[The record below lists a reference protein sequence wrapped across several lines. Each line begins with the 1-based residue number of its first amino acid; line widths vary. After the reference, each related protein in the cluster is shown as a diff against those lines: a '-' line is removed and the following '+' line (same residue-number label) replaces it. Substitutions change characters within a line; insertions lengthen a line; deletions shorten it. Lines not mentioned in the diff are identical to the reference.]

1 MLIMQHKDLR
11 DDQRQRVLNVIDRVI
26 RSAVTK
32 YNLPGNCPKLPE
44 GHRILVPG
52 QVEDD
57 ASILKGTDRIR
68 TNIALLKE
76 VRRRNP
82 KSIIIYKPHP
92 DVEADLR
99 KGNISQKD
107 QDAFAD
113 VIAHRADPAALLT
126 VVQEIHTMTS
136 NLGFEALL
144 RGVDVTTYGAPYYAG
159 WGLTKDLGSVPTRRK
174 GPITLESLAYAALI
188 AYPRYF
194 DPVTEQACPIEVAL
208 ARLEKGDIP
217 HPGQINRL
225 LAKLQGA
232 IATPNPFWR

>member
-1 MLIMQHKDLR
+1 MQHKDLR

-92 DVEADLR
+92 DVEAGLR

-113 VIAHRADPAALLT
+113 VIAHQADPAALLS

-144 RGVDVTTYGAPYYAG
+144 RG
-159 WGLTKDLGSVPTRRK
+159 
-174 GPITLESLAYAALI
+174 
-188 AYPRYF
+188 
-194 DPVTEQACPIEVAL
+194 
-208 ARLEKGDIP
+208 
-217 HPGQINRL
+217 
-225 LAKLQGA
+225 
-232 IATPNPFWR
+232 